1 MTVDPQSIA
10 KRLRENRETTKKES
24 TALTEQLAIIDAIID
39 EYDEVINKIDNKIQ
53 PLLPPINQKITAV
66 QQAYLNRISHGCRSD
81 LVWQQVDSGTMNIYN
96 NPNQEVKVFEVTKDP
111 STFRFLGYY
120 GAKFYKFPKNRDYG
134 SNVVEIINT
143 ADANL
148 GSTALVIK
156 DENAA
161 ELVGLTTFIN
171 TSGETV
177 TVAGANAGIKTGDFI
192 TDDLDSPTIF
202 LAGAGTSVTGVGITQ
217 YAAYNYPVSGFCTT
231 SDNKIYADQKIG
243 IITNFNIG
251 DEVYGD
257 SSKSGAGI
265 VATGT
270 TITGFGTAVGIVSF
284 VNNSGITTGVDVV
297 LDFITLSNPVISSV
311 GSTVGHTFYVGMVS
325 SYYFANLSAEPAAPG
340 INSSFIVIRQNAED
354 IVFDSSKNPIDPV
367 EIGIAQGGNI
377 GRGHK
382 LELINNGDPNIVANW
397 HEVRDDPEPAVGAGR
412 VEYYIGTTSW
422 PTISVRNAD
431 GDVTTTHA
439 TLGQRVIVG
448 VGATI
453 GAGVGYT
460 GTPPSGAIPSD
471 CGDYDAAI
479 QTAEDEMNNIIGKN
493 TPIINHYIAGADSMR
508 QVRDEDETTAWG
520 LMQGLGFNSNKAA
533 RQLGQAEL
541 IEDFDW
547 KDILG

>member
-1 MTVDPQSIA
+1 MTVDPQDIA

-24 TALTEQLAIIDAIID
+24 TALTEQLAIIDAVID

>member
-1 MTVDPQSIA
+1 MTVDPQAIA

-367 EIGIAQGGNI
+367 EIGIAQGANI

-471 CGDYDAAI
+471 CGDYDSAI
-479 QTAEDEMNNIIGKN
+479 QIAEDEMNNIIGKN